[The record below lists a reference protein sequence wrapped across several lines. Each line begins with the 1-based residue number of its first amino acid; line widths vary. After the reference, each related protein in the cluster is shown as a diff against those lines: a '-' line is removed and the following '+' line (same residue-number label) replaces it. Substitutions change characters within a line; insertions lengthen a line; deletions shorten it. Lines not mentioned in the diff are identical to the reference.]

1 MLRVVAVLEGKMEKN
16 ITKNANR
23 TAISNWED
31 EGGSGASDNREKRT
45 ADGTRADARKRL
57 DSSHESNVRG
67 EHRYS
72 DIHQTPAE
80 RAARQDRDELK
91 RRLAEGPAMDRSD
104 LESSARS
111 GQE

>member
-1 MLRVVAVLEGKMEKN
+1 MKKN

-31 EGGSGASDNREKRT
+31 EGGAGTSDRDKRT
-45 ADGTRADARKRL
+45 ADRARTEARKHL

-80 RAARQDRDELK
+80 RTARQNRDDLK
-91 RRLAEGPAMDRSD
+91 RRLAEGPATDGTD
-104 LESSARS
+104 LESNPRS
-111 GQE
+111 GQES